1 MDETY
6 IVDDP
11 STSTFRVHRRSMVDD
26 GVLAAERDQ
35 IFDQVWLYL
44 GHESEVA
51 APGDFVTRD
60 VAGRSLVLCRDDAGQ
75 VRVWLNSCTHR
86 GASVCRE
93 ARGHSRFLTC
103 FYHAWSFNLAGE
115 LIALPDDAA
124 YGENFDR
131 SVLALVTPPRVDT
144 YRGFVFVSFNASVEP
159 LVDYLAGAREYLDLV
174 CDQSDTD
181 MVILAGTQEYSIKA
195 NWKLLVENSIDGY
208 HAMSTHATYMDYLM
222 TAMRK
227 AAEETGYQLGA
238 PDLSGAAFDLGN
250 GHAVIEYNA
259 PWARPVARWLPPLD
273 PALQDPI
280 AARRAELV
288 ARYGEERARRICD
301 TSRNL
306 LIFPNLIVNDIMAV
320 TVRAFEP
327 VTPSLMHVRA
337 WELAPLDEDRRLHE
351 VRLDNFLTFLGPGG
365 LATPDDVEALECCQR
380 GFSSWRELPWS
391 DISRGMAQ
399 PRPGITDELQM
410 RVFWRRWNEL
420 MGGTPQEAAGA
431 ARLRV
436 VAER

>member
-1 MDETY
+1 VDETY